1 MTQRVWQR
9 CHALVGFAL
18 DAAAVKVVFDVGAR
32 DCAESADFAR
42 AYPAADVYA
51 FECNPATLP
60 KCRAAAAAEPRIH
73 LTEKAVAAQEGRL
86 SFFAI
91 DPARSVGGVAGGNHG
106 ASSMFEAS
114 GAYPE
119 ETYVQNRIEVES
131 IRLDRFCAKAG
142 VTAIDVLWMD
152 VQGAELLV
160 LEGMGDLL
168 RQVSFIHMEVEFFEI
183 YKGQAL
189 FPAVDALLTGRG
201 FRLAGFTSY
210 SQYSADALYVGPKA
224 VFPFARAQREYAY
237 LQRNLA
243 KYKRHRW
250 KRTLRRA
257 LGMREWP
264 DAKPGTRAIDME

>member
-1 MTQRVWQR
+1 MSQKVWHR
-9 CHALVGFAL
+9 CHELVGCAL

-42 AYPAADVYA
+42 AYPAATVFA

-60 KCRAAAAAEPRIH
+60 KCRAAAAAESRIR
-73 LTEKAVAAQEGRL
+73 LTEKAVADKEGRL
-86 SFFAI
+86 SFFPI
-91 DPARSVGGVAGGNHG
+91 DPARSVGGTPGGNHG
-106 ASSMFEAS
+106 ASSIFEAS

-131 IRLDRFCAKAG
+131 IRLDRFCAAAG
-142 VTAIDVLWMD
+142 VTAIDILWMD

-160 LEGMGDLL
+160 LKGLGDLL
-168 RQVSFIHMEVEFFEI
+168 PQVSFIHMEVEFFEI

-189 FPAVDALLTGRG
+189 FPAVDALLAGRG

-210 SQYSADALYVGPKA
+210 SQYAADALYVGQNV
-224 VFPFARAQREYAY
+224 VFQFERTQREYAY

-250 KRTLRRA
+250 KRSLRRA

-264 DAKPGTRAIDME
+264 DAKPATRAIDME